1 MGEGISG
8 SIFSELAEHANRCQG
23 VNNSK
28 TKKVATWKKRARA
41 NVSPHPSP
49 KPLSLGKALGKRSSH
64 NEGDDPCGDK
74 PKLKKQNVAGVLSNN
89 VISSVEA
96 VEQPRDS
103 RRTALVSEE
112 ERSQHCVS

>member
-8 SIFSELAEHANRCQG
+8 SIFSEVAEHANRCQG
-23 VNNSK
+23 VDNSK

-74 PKLKKQNVAGVLSNN
+74 PKLKKQNVAGVLSDK
-89 VISSVEA
+89 VFSSVEA
-96 VEQPRDS
+96 VWQPRW
-103 RRTALVSEE
+103 
-112 ERSQHCVS
+112 SQ